1 MQQNLVNF
9 GGKDMW
15 NKTIFE
21 YNQKA
26 ADFLKESVDSCLEL
40 FPDDKDMK
48 AAKEIGTFLG
58 YTCKEDSTKITNEE
72 KEKLNATVEDFI
84 AGWKGWHVWEW
95 KHKKHIQVSFPDTYN
110 VPEPVVYGEVE
121 LCDGCYDDYYVITT
135 EDGEKFLK
143 ARLAEVA
150 NIPVDEIEYIQWSSE
165 NSDNIEDICNF
176 FIFTHIKQVSCVI
189 YVKFIFGWLFFP
201 TVYEAKPLVST
212 IDMAKGFACSVA
224 FFLVAPLVIQKLIKC
239 HQLIQMFFAGNL

>member
-1 MQQNLVNF
+1 MQQNLVEF

-26 ADFLKESVDSCLEL
+26 ADFLKESINSYLEL

-48 AAKEIGTFLG
+48 ATKEIGVFLG
-58 YTCKEDSTKITNEE
+58 YTCKEDSTKITDEE
-72 KEKLNATVEDFI
+72 KEKLNATIEDFI

-95 KHKKHIQVSFPDTYN
+95 EHKKHVQVSFPDTYN

-121 LCDGCYDDYYVITT
+121 LCEGCYDDYYVITT

-150 NIPVDEIEYIQWSSE
+150 NIPVDEIEYIQWNSE

-176 FIFTHIKQVSCVI
+176 FIFTTDNKVI
-189 YVKFIFGWLFFP
+189 NYWTYCMGEYMSDSL
-201 TVYEAKPLVST
+201 L
-212 IDMAKGFACSVA
+212 
-224 FFLVAPLVIQKLIKC
+224 LISENSLNEWIEEREKWEKDKENKTEI
-239 HQLIQMFFAGNL
+239 L